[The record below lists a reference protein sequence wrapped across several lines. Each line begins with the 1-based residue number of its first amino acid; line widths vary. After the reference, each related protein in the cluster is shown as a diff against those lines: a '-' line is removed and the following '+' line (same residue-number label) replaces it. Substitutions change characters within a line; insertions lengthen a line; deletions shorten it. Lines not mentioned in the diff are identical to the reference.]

1 MFCVILGMNVSYAQE
16 LNCQVSVLVD
26 AKVEV
31 SSTEKEI
38 IKQMEQSIFDLMNNT
53 QWTKDKFKTEERIK
67 CNMQIQIREIPST
80 GTYKGYIQVQSSR
93 PSFNSSYN
101 TILLNFEDENFDE
114 SEFDESEFDEDEDDD
129 DSPSTTTTKIDKTG
143 AASAGSKSAG
153 TTSQGTSTGSSTT
166 TTTDAGVGAASAG
179 FIAVNPA
186 AKNSPVTSKAGTLV
200 NPQQNTP
207 IDISNVEF
215 TRKTP
220 ADVFIQAAQVGLY
233 AMGAGAIVLSLLAV
247 SRAIRRK

>member
-1 MFCVILGMNVSYAQE
+1 MRKLAPAAFLISGIIVFGGLFIAAPAQADDEEDSTTSEVLSTPKPHVPHPEKSGLPKPSKEPHAKRDELEQKYGKEGRLSLPPLVIRPKR
-16 LNCQVSVLVD
+16 D
-26 AKVEV
+26 TDEV
-31 SSTEKEI
+31 SS
-38 IKQMEQSIFDLMNNT
+38 
-53 QWTKDKFKTEERIK
+53 
-67 CNMQIQIREIPST
+67 
-80 GTYKGYIQVQSSR
+80 SSG
-93 PSFNSSYN
+93 F
-101 TILLNFEDENFDE
+101 E
-114 SEFDESEFDEDEDDD
+114 SEDDDDD
-129 DSPSTTTTKIDKTG
+129 DSPSSTTTKIDKTG